1 MANLVA
7 GLDDAYVGLSV
18 TMPGKAEALA
28 YAGEVTERARL
39 VGSANTLV
47 RRPTGWFAD
56 CTDIDGVTGA
66 LAAVGADFSAGGE
79 AVVLGAGGT
88 ARPALAALA
97 AAGAQEVVIVARDSG
112 RAAGALEL
120 AGELSLS
127 SRVVT
132 FDAVGAVREA
142 LARANAVVSTVPAD
156 AAAGLAAA
164 VDGPIRL
171 VDAIYDPLADTV
183 CGAGDRGRRNS
194 RRWSRDATEPGLPA
208 GRTLHRQS
216 GTAGRDGCCAGLIAD
231 GCPAAA
237 VYRRLACT
245 VVHSRAPSPVHPGWW
260 PSRRPGRRDVRN
272 RG

>member
-79 AVVLGAGGT
+79 AVGLGAGGT

-171 VDAIYDPLADTV
+171 VDAIYDPWPTPFAARVTAAGGTV
-183 CGAGDRGRRNS
+183 VG
-194 RRWSRDATEPGLPA
+194 GLVMLLNQAYRQVELFTGSPA
-208 GRTLHRQS
+208 PR
-216 GTAGRDGCCAGLIAD
+216 AAM
-231 GCPAAA
+231 AAA
-237 VYRRLACT
+237 L
-245 VVHSRAPSPVHPGWW
+245 
-260 PSRRPGRRDVRN
+260 D
-272 RG
+272 